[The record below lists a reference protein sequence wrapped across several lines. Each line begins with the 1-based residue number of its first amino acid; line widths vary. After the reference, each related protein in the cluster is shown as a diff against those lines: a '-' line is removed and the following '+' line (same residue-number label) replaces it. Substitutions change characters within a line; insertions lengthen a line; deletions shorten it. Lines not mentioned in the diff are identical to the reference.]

1 MFFNISGM
9 RVPIYA
15 AYDDVRLAY
24 EFFFFLKLLL
34 SGQVAGLLMK
44 SYSSN
49 HYIRWCVIT
58 CSSQDICDL

>member
-24 EFFFFLKLLL
+24 EFFFSKAPLKRTSSWSVDEKLLIQSL
-34 SGQVAGLLMK
+34 YKVVCYYLFFPRYL
-44 SYSSN
+44 
-49 HYIRWCVIT
+49 
-58 CSSQDICDL
+58 